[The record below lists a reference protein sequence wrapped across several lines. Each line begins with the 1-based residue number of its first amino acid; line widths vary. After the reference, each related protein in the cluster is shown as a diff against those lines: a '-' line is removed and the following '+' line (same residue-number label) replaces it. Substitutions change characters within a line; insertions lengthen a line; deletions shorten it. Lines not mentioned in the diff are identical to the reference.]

1 MLESWN
7 GQLAFPRAD
16 REPSGFCWLKQS
28 SGFPAVGVE
37 MSSKLGTQL
46 ELSERQPP
54 SLMFHTQ
61 SSSRQG
67 FRRLFTLSA

>member
-28 SGFPAVGVE
+28 SGFPAVGVRDVFQT
-37 MSSKLGTQL
+37 GN
-46 ELSERQPP
+46 P
-54 SLMFHTQ
+54 
-61 SSSRQG
+61 
-67 FRRLFTLSA
+67 A